1 MPLPAYLILCI
12 ALYGQVKPYLILFIA
27 LYGQVKPYLILII
40 ALYGQVKPYLVLIIA
55 LYGQVKVVHPPDAIP
70 DMGADPY
77 FTQGAN
83 SYYVIT

>member
-1 MPLPAYLILCI
+1 MPLPAYLIL
-12 ALYGQVKPYLILFIA
+12 F
-27 LYGQVKPYLILII
+27 
-40 ALYGQVKPYLVLIIA
+40 IA

-83 SYYVIT
+83 SYYVIN